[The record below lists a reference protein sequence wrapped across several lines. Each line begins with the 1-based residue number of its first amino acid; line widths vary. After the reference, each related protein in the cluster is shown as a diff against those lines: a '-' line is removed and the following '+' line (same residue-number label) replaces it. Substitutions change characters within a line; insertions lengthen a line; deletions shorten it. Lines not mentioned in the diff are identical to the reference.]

1 MLSQIEKILHKFFHK
16 RLCKLAQ
23 MPTIQEILQ
32 DLRPL
37 LDVSDEQIE
46 RGDLELFVEVQR
58 LLHVRLSSHETFFIR
73 QLAGARPGYIEHAYL
88 SEELARIKS
97 AQRLCKL

>member
-1 MLSQIEKILHKFFHK
+1 MLAQIEKVLFPFFHT

-37 LDVSDEQIE
+37 LDVSDKQIE
-46 RGDLELFVEVQR
+46 CGNPELFVEVQR
-58 LLHVRLSSHETFFIR
+58 LLYVRLSSQETFFVS
-73 QLAGARPGYIEHAYL
+73 QLAGAFPGYIEHAYL
-88 SEELARIKS
+88 SEELTRIQL
-97 AQRLCKL
+97 ALPICYI